1 MLADDHPD
9 RIQITFDDRRLV
21 ANAGLLLPVTLAQHL
36 GLRELVDHHLDLGN
50 APGRANPGDKM
61 LTLVASAL
69 AGGDCIDDADVLR
82 TGGTAQTLGCVVKA
96 PSTLGT
102 FLRSF
107 RWGHVRQ
114 LDRVSRELLA
124 RAWSAGAG
132 PGDAPFTIDLDSTI
146 CETYG
151 LAKEGARDHGYT
163 GKRGYHPLLAVAA
176 GTGDVLMA
184 RLREGR
190 ANTARGAAHFLRET
204 VGRVRYA
211 GARGQL
217 TVRADSGF
225 YTHAIVAACRRMDV
239 RFSITVRQHARL
251 RSLIEAIPEQDWTP
265 IPYWM
270 EGAADV
276 AETSYTPFQ
285 SKPDAAPVR
294 LIVRRVKPTPG
305 SQLALF
311 ATYSYHGF
319 ITDRE
324 GETLELEADHR
335 RHAEI
340 ENAIRDLKYG
350 VGLNHLPSGR
360 FPANGAWLAVQVIAH
375 NLARW
380 TARIGLGEQIVTTK
394 TLRRRF
400 FSMAGRLTRSAR
412 RLTLHLPQDA
422 DVCCIGLKGLR
433 GDDSNYQNL
442 EYRNLE
448 SSPGSVKADATRAPC
463 GELEVERRAASPEK
477 PDECQVAASV
487 RALGPSPWEMEK
499 IERPL
504 NMGVL
509 PDSDEMLRP
518 ESDGEARKLVQVAID
533 PLVGEKV
540 PVVLEHGRCRHPLA
554 ILLASVMVLDDVV
567 FLECA
572 AGCGHRLY
580 SDRGPLEC
588 PCHWPPAKAVQVGR
602 ALLLPPRLPN
612 SGASRP

>member
-1 MLADDHPD
+1 MLSRNDPD
-9 RIQITFDDRRLV
+9 RIHVAFDDHRLV
-21 ANAGLLLPVTLAQHL
+21 SNAGLLLPVTLAHHL
-36 GLRELVDHHLDLGN
+36 GLGELVDHHVDLGD
-50 APGRANPGDKM
+50 APGRANAGDKL

-69 AGGDCIDDADVLR
+69 AGGDCIDDADALR
-82 TGGTAQTLGCVVKA
+82 AGRTAGALGCEVKA

-114 LDRVSRELLA
+114 LDRVSRKLLA
-124 RAWSAGAG
+124 RAWAAGAG

-163 GKRGYHPLLAVAA
+163 GQRGYHPLLAVAA

-184 RLREGR
+184 KLRKGR

-204 VGRVRYA
+204 VGRVRHG

-225 YTHAIVAACRRMDV
+225 YTHALVAVCRKMDV
-239 RFSITVRQHARL
+239 RYSITVRQHKSL
-251 RSLIEAIPEQDWTP
+251 HNLIEAIPEADWTP
-265 IPYWM
+265 IPCWM

-276 AETSYTPFQ
+276 AETSYAPFQ
-285 SKPDAAPVR
+285 SEPDAAPVR

-311 ATYSYHGF
+311 ANYSYHAF
-319 ITDRE
+319 ITDRD

-360 FPANGAWLAVQVIAH
+360 FPANGAWLAVQSLPRTRYGVIAH

-380 TARIGLGEQIVTTK
+380 TARIGLGEQLVTTK

-400 FSMAGRLTRSAR
+400 FSIAGRLTRSAR
-412 RLTLHLPQDA
+412 RLTLHLPQ
-422 DVCCIGLKGLR
+422 R
-433 GDDSNYQNL
+433 WPWETQFS
-442 EYRNLE
+442 
-448 SSPGSVKADATRAPC
+448 
-463 GELEVERRAASPEK
+463 
-477 PDECQVAASV
+477 
-487 RALGPSPWEMEK
+487 RAL
-499 IERPL
+499 
-504 NMGVL
+504 
-509 PDSDEMLRP
+509 
-518 ESDGEARKLVQVAID
+518 AR
-533 PLVGEKV
+533 
-540 PVVLEHGRCRHPLA
+540 
-554 ILLASVMVLDDVV
+554 
-567 FLECA
+567 F
-572 AGCGHRLY
+572 
-580 SDRGPLEC
+580 
-588 PCHWPPAKAVQVGR
+588 R
-602 ALLLPPRLPN
+602 ALPLP
-612 SGASRP
+612 S

>member
-1 MLADDHPD
+1 MLPRNHPD
-9 RIQITFDDRRLV
+9 RIQIAFDDHRLV
-21 ANAGLLLPVTLAQHL
+21 ANAGLLLPVTLAHHL
-36 GLRELVDHHLDLGN
+36 GLGELVERHVDLG
-50 APGRANPGDKM
+50 AASGRANTGDKM

-82 TGGTAQTLGCVVKA
+82 TGGTASAIGCTVKA

-114 LDRVSRELLA
+114 LDRVSREPLA

-132 PGDAPFTIDLDSTI
+132 PGDGPLTIDLDSTI

-151 LAKEGARDHGYT
+151 LAKEGARHHGYT
-163 GKRGYHPLLAVAA
+163 GQRGYHPLLAVAA

-211 GARGQL
+211 GATGPL

-225 YTHAIVAACRRMDV
+225 YARAMVAVCRKMDV

-251 RSLIEAIPEQDWTP
+251 RDLIEAIPETDWTP

-270 EGAADV
+270 DGAADV
-276 AETSYTPFQ
+276 AETTYTPFQ
-285 SKPDAAPVR
+285 AEPDAAPVR

-324 GETLELEADHR
+324 GDTLELEADHR

-360 FPANGAWLAVQVIAH
+360 FPANAAWLAVQVMAH

-380 TARIGLGEQIVTTK
+380 TTRIGLGEPLVTTK

-400 FSMAGRLTRSAR
+400 FSLAGRI
-412 RLTLHLPQDA
+412 TLHLPQ
-422 DVCCIGLKGLR
+422 
-433 GDDSNYQNL
+433 
-442 EYRNLE
+442 
-448 SSPGSVKADATRAPC
+448 
-463 GELEVERRAASPEK
+463 
-477 PDECQVAASV
+477 
-487 RALGPSPWEMEK
+487 
-499 IERPL
+499 
-504 NMGVL
+504 
-509 PDSDEMLRP
+509 
-518 ESDGEARKLVQVAID
+518 
-533 PLVGEKV
+533 
-540 PVVLEHGRCRHPLA
+540 
-554 ILLASVMVLDDVV
+554 
-567 FLECA
+567 
-572 AGCGHRLY
+572 
-580 SDRGPLEC
+580 
-588 PCHWPPAKAVQVGR
+588 HWP
-602 ALLLPPRLPN
+602 
-612 SGASRP
+612 